1 MKKLLRVLAIF
12 GFATMTT
19 GSVIACTK
27 QKPQPKKPDQS
38 DTSDSNTDTSD
49 NNTDTSD
56 SNTDNSGDEPVEE
69 VIDPNSRPD
78 SDDNEADDNDI
89 NDNASQIRQ
98 KNDLIQQFNSEIRDV
113 YNETIRPY
121 INSRTAILSR
131 RTDDSEDFF
140 ARQNFSKLSKK
151 IDPNKDNDG
160 YQKFYDNL
168 DEKEQSEFNK
178 SLENVLDIS
187 TAIDKFKQKLNKL
200 GTDKYRILLNGF
212 NDNNWIKGIKF
223 RFDDSKMKFFE
234 NKDSFDSTIKLV
246 IDFSYQ
252 YKDTVDQVKNETI
265 SNELVIN
272 VSSEEVVIDLL
283 KNIKK
288 LWSNLLL
295 SNDDLLKVDF
305 ETLKKASKDLT
316 VQDLLT
322 ASTNSYKSAISKHNE
337 ELSEKIKDKILEKLI
352 KSSGNEVV
360 KNFKISYKD
369 DQEKID
375 SEKSHTKLK
384 IGALEQETLDDNGN
398 SVFSGLVT
406 AYKQLH
412 LYFGEVKTNEKI
424 DLLETKKGNGQLVE
438 ELLDPWIAKMQN
450 YKDQFKQTLLDTY
463 SEFNESTDKLEEQFK
478 NSDIFKNMYKTVTS
492 IENFELQGLRLTLAS
507 GFVHDL
513 GNISFNYAVELDPND
528 SKLDFDNTK
537 ELKEKTYKQSSIF
550 NAYYKGIETLL
561 IQFHKFYGI
570 KKGNPNYPKND
581 KNQWLVSVTKRLLFN
596 MTGRP
601 ENVKTRNNEDFNI
614 WSEWK
619 KYLNG
624 DGKKTAITTDLS
636 EFYSLD
642 FNSDVK
648 KIKEEYLI
656 SKIPG
661 VTEFKL
667 FQTQNPKETICLQEQ
682 NYESSYLVQVMNKE
696 GKYVYKSIPVPSS
709 KGIVANKS
717 GAERLPL
724 EFGMQTDLFNWKLTS
739 GSFFSY
745 HLTDVTMIGNIEEQA
760 DTN

>member
-384 IGALEQETLDDNGN
+384 IGALEQETLDKNDN
-398 SVFSGLVT
+398 SVMVGLAS
-406 AYKQLH
+406 AYDQLH
-412 LYFGEVKTNEKI
+412 LYFGEVKTDEQI
-424 DLLETKKGNGQLVE
+424 DLLKTKNGNKQLVE

-492 IENFELQGLRLTLAS
+492 IENFELQGLCLTLAS

-513 GNISFNYAVELDPND
+513 GNISFNYAVELEPND
-528 SKLDFDNTK
+528 SKLDFDNTE

-570 KKGNPNYPKND
+570 KKGNPDYSKKWIP
-581 KNQWLVSVTKRLLFN
+581 SISRRLLFN

-601 ENVKTRNNEDFNI
+601 KNVKTRNNEDFNI
-614 WSEWK
+614 WFEWK

-648 KIKEEYLI
+648 KNKEEYLI

-661 VTEFKL
+661 ITEFKL
-667 FQTQNPKETICLQEQ
+667 FQTRNPKQTICLEEQ
-682 NYESSYLVQVMNKE
+682 NYNSRYLVKNSKTKKLDWV
-696 GKYVYKSIPVPSS
+696 YVPAS

-745 HLTDVTMIGNIEEQA
+745 HLSDVTMIGNIEEQA

>member
-38 DTSDSNTDTSD
+38 NTSDSNTDTSD
-49 NNTDTSD
+49 NNTD
-56 SNTDNSGDEPVEE
+56 NSGDEPIEE
-69 VIDPNSRPD
+69 VIDPNRHHD
-78 SDDNEADDNDI
+78 SDNDNEADDNDT

-121 INSRTAILSR
+121 IVSRTAILSKK
-131 RTDDSEDFF
+131 TKDDDKDFF
-140 ARQNFSKLSKK
+140 ARQNFSKLGKK
-151 IDPNKDNDG
+151 LNSNKDEDG

-168 DEKEQSEFNK
+168 DKKEQSEFNK
-178 SLENVLDIS
+178 SLENILDIN
-187 TAIDKFKQKLNKL
+187 TAINKFKQRLNKL
-200 GTDKYRILLNGF
+200 GTDKYRILLSDF
-212 NDNNWIKGIKF
+212 NDNNWIEGIKF

-234 NKDSFDSTIKLV
+234 NKGSFDSTIKLD
-246 IDFSYQ
+246 IDFSYR
-252 YKDTVDQVKNETI
+252 YKDSENQVKNETI
-265 SNELVIN
+265 SNEFVIN
-272 VSSEEVVIDLL
+272 VSSEEVAINLL

-288 LWSNLLL
+288 LWSDLLL
-295 SNDDLLKVDF
+295 NNDDLLKVDF

-369 DQEKID
+369 DQERIG
-375 SEKSHTKLK
+375 SEKTKLK
-384 IGALEQETLDDNGN
+384 IGSLEQVTEDQNGN
-398 SVFSGLVT
+398 GLFNAIAT

-412 LYFGEVKTNEKI
+412 LYFGEVKTDEKI

-478 NSDIFKNMYKTVTS
+478 NSDIFKNMYKAATS
-492 IENFELQGLRLTLAS
+492 FESFDLQGLRLTLAS
-507 GFVHDL
+507 GYVHDL
-513 GNISFNYAVELDPND
+513 GNISFNYAVELDPNE

-561 IQFHKFYGI
+561 TQFHKFYGI
-570 KKGNPNYPKND
+570 KKGNPNFPKDEN
-581 KNQWLVSVTKRLLFN
+581 NRWLPSVSKRILFN

-601 ENVKTRNNEDFNI
+601 ENVKTKNDEDFNI

-624 DGKKTAITTDLS
+624 KTKKTAITTDLS

-661 VTEFKL
+661 ITEFKL
-667 FQTQNPKETICLQEQ
+667 FQTQYKKQTISLQEE
-682 NYESSYLVQVMNKE
+682 NYNSSYLVWTKAKGTETVF
-696 GKYVYKSIPVPSS
+696 VPAS
-709 KGIVANKS
+709 KGIIANPS
-717 GAERLPL
+717 DAERLPL
-724 EFGMQTDLFNWKLTS
+724 EFGIKTDLFNWKLIVLAY
-739 GSFFSY
+739 FSW
-745 HLTDVTMIGNIEEQA
+745 HLSDVTMIGNIEEQA
-760 DTN
+760 NTN